1 MEKTV
6 IKPAKKWF
14 DINLKE
20 VLKHKDLIFM
30 LVKRNFVASYK
41 QTILGPAWA
50 FIQPLLT
57 TFVYTFIFGRLAGLS
72 TDGAPQFLFYLC
84 SNILWLYF
92 SHCLSSISNT
102 FISNAHLFKKVYFP
116 RLIMPIS
123 TVVTQLISFAIQS
136 ILFAASAILLSVT
149 GNPSISVSVW
159 ILFVPVLVLMTAMLA
174 IGLGIIICSVTTK
187 YRDLL
192 MLVTFG
198 TQLWHYATP
207 IAYGVSIIPEH
218 LMSLYMLNPM
228 TPIVCMMRYCV
239 MGSLSSNM
247 TLEYLLKHLGIAA
260 IIIVVIMLIGTAM
273 FGKVEKT
280 FIDTV

>member
-20 VLKHKDLIFM
+20 ILQHKDLIFL

-41 QTILGPAWA
+41 QTILGPVWA
-50 FIQPLLT
+50 FLQPLLT
-57 TFVYTFIFGRLAGLS
+57 TFVYTFVFGRLAGLS

-84 SNILWLYF
+84 SNITWLYF
-92 SHCLSSISNT
+92 SHCLSAISNT

-123 TVVTQLISFAIQS
+123 TVLTQLISLVIQS
-136 ILFAASAILLSVT
+136 ILFAAAAVLLFVT
-149 GNPSISVSVW
+149 GNPSIRLSPW
-159 ILFVPVLVLMTAMLA
+159 ILFVPVLVAMTAMLA
-174 IGLGIIICSVTTK
+174 IGLGIIICSITTK

-192 MLVTFG
+192 MLVSFG

-218 LMSLYMLNPM
+218 LMNLYMLNPM

-239 MGSLSSNM
+239 MGNLSDNM
-247 TLEYLLKHLGIAA
+247 TLEYLLKYLGVAA
-260 IIIVVIMLIGTAM
+260 IIIVVILLIGTAI